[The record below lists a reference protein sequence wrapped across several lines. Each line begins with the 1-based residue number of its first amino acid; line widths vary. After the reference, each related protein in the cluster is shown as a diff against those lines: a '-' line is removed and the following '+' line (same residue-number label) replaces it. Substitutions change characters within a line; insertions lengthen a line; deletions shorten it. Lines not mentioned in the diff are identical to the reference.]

1 MAQRGNSREA
11 LLDAAEEIVRENGA
25 AHLSFNAISAR
36 AGVSKGGL
44 LYHFP
49 TKEALLQALLE
60 RVSVALAEAR
70 KAESGKLPESATQEL
85 KAHILAAGYFHSRRL
100 QGVGI
105 ALLAAGAHDPKLLAP
120 AREAREA
127 LVERIHSPILPRPF
141 TTIVMLALE
150 GLWALEILGVYTP
163 NSDERQDIICEL
175 LRLVDDVEARS
186 LTADGHPGAMSAG
199 EPKSAQEESDTRND
213 TRLENRSEAVPR
225 MKHER

>member
-105 ALLAAGAHDPKLLAP
+105 ALLAAGAHDPKLLTP

-127 LVERIHSPILPRPF
+127 LVERIHSPILPRRP
-141 TTIVMLALE
+141 APPPRGSAPR
-150 GLWALEILGVYTP
+150 GLGPAGRRRARGADAPGPGEHGG
-163 NSDERQDIICEL
+163 R
-175 LRLVDDVEARS
+175 VEA
-186 LTADGHPGAMSAG
+186 AG
-199 EPKSAQEESDTRND
+199 
-213 TRLENRSEAVPR
+213 
-225 MKHER
+225 